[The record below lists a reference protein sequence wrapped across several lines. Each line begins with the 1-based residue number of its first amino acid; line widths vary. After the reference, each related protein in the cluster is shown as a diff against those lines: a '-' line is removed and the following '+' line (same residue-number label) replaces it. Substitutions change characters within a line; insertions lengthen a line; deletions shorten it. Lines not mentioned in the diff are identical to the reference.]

1 MQIQEIGQN
10 ARQASLELGLV
21 SSSSKNDALNAI
33 AEALRKNQDF
43 ILEANQEDMEI
54 AKKKGSSTPFLD
66 RLLLNPDRLE
76 DMAVSLEEIARLKDP
91 IGEVTGGW
99 KLANGL
105 RINRVRVAL
114 GVIGI
119 IYEARPNVTIE
130 AFGLCLKAAN
140 ASILRGGS
148 LSLNSNKALIDVIH
162 KASEG
167 KIPQN
172 SVQLITDTSHEVAEA
187 FMSLKELDI
196 LIPRG
201 GEELIKLVTEKAK
214 VPVLWAA
221 AGNCH
226 TYVDKDADIDMALKI
241 VINAKTQRPGV
252 CNAMETLLVHKDIAK
267 EFLPRAIEELKT
279 KGVEIRGDSTVKE
292 INSSVKDATEEDY
305 YTEYEDLILAIKVV
319 SSTSE
324 AIKHINK
331 YGTLHSEAI
340 VTKDYFAAKEFTSGV
355 DAACV
360 YVNAS
365 TRFTDGFEFG
375 FGGEI
380 GINTQK
386 LHFRGPMG
394 LEALTSTKYV
404 IEGNGQIRE

>member
-1 MQIQEIGQN
+1 VSIEQIGRN
-10 ARQASLELGLV
+10 ARKASLELGSV
-21 SSSSKNDALNAI
+21 SSTLKNDALKAI
-33 AEALRKNQDF
+33 ARALRENRDN
-43 ILEANQEDMEI
+43 ILSANQKDMVA
-54 AKKKGSSTPFLD
+54 AKEKGAPAPFLD
-66 RLLLNPDRLE
+66 RLLLTQERLE
-76 DMAVSLEEIARLKDP
+76 EMAVSLEEIAIFKDP
-91 IGEVTGGW
+91 IGEVVGGW
-99 KLANGL
+99 KLKNGL
-105 RINRVRVAL
+105 EIKRVRVAL

-148 LSLNSNKALIDVIH
+148 SAINSNKALIEIIN

-201 GEELIKLVTEKAK
+201 GEELIKLVSEKAK

-226 TYVDKDADIDMALKI
+226 TYVDKDADLEMALKI

-252 CNAMETLLVHKDIAK
+252 CNAMETLLVHKDIARQ
-267 EFLPRAIEELKT
+267 FLPKALEELKA
-279 KGVEIRGDSTVKE
+279 KGVEIRGDSSVKQIDASVKE
-292 INSSVKDATEEDY
+292 ATDEDY
-305 YTEYEDLILAIKVV
+305 YTEFEDLILAVKVV
-319 SSTSE
+319 SSVME
-324 AIKHINK
+324 AIEHINK

-340 VTKDYFAAKEFTSGV
+340 VTENYAAAKEFTSGV

-365 TRFTDGFEFG
+365 TRFTDGGQFG

-394 LEALTSTKYV
+394 IEALTSTKYI

>member
-1 MQIQEIGQN
+1 MQIQEIGRN

-21 SSSSKNDALNAI
+21 SSTAKNDALNAI
-33 AEALRKNQDF
+33 AQALRKNQDF
-43 ILEANQEDMEI
+43 ILEANQKDMEA

-66 RLLLNPDRLE
+66 RLMLNSDRLE
-76 DMAVSLEEIARLKDP
+76 GMAVSLEEIAMLKDP

-119 IYEARPNVTIE
+119 IYEARPNVTVE

-148 LSLNSNKALIDVIH
+148 LSLHSNKALIDVINQ
-162 KASEG
+162 ASEG

-172 SVQLITDTSHEVAEA
+172 SVQLITDTSHEVAEE

-226 TYVDKDADIDMALKI
+226 TYVDKDACIEMALKI

-252 CNAMETLLVHKDIAK
+252 CNAMETLLVHEDIAGQ
-267 EFLPRAIEELKT
+267 FLPKAIEALKA
-279 KGVEIRGDSTVKE
+279 KDVEIRGDSKVKA
-292 INSSVKDATEEDY
+292 IDGSVKDATEQDY
-305 YTEYEDLILAIKVV
+305 YTEYEDLILAVKVV
-319 SSTSE
+319 SSNQE
-324 AIKHINK
+324 AIEHINK

-340 VTKDYFAAKEFTSGV
+340 ITKNYFAARKFTAGV

-394 LEALTSTKYV
+394 LEALTSTKYI

>member
-1 MQIQEIGQN
+1 MSIEQIGRN
-10 ARQASLELGLV
+10 ARKASLELGSV
-21 SSSSKNDALNAI
+21 SSTLKNDALKAI
-33 AEALRKNQDF
+33 ARALRENRDN
-43 ILEANQEDMEI
+43 ILSANQKDMVA
-54 AKKKGSSTPFLD
+54 AKEKGAPAPFLD
-66 RLLLNPDRLE
+66 RLLLTQERLE
-76 DMAVSLEEIARLKDP
+76 EMAVSLEEIAIFKDP
-91 IGEVTGGW
+91 IGEVVGGW
-99 KLANGL
+99 KLKNGL
-105 RINRVRVAL
+105 EIKRVRVAL

-148 LSLNSNKALIDVIH
+148 SAINSNKALIEIIN

-201 GEELIKLVTEKAK
+201 GEELIKLVSEKAK

-226 TYVDKDADIDMALKI
+226 TYVDKDADLEMALKI

-252 CNAMETLLVHKDIAK
+252 CNAMETLLVHKDIARQ
-267 EFLPRAIEELKT
+267 FLPKALEELKA
-279 KGVEIRGDSTVKE
+279 KGVEIRGDSSVKQIDASVKE
-292 INSSVKDATEEDY
+292 ATDEDY
-305 YTEYEDLILAIKVV
+305 YTEFEDLILAVKVV
-319 SSTSE
+319 SSVME
-324 AIKHINK
+324 AIEHINK

-340 VTKDYFAAKEFTSGV
+340 VTENYAAAKEFTSGV

-365 TRFTDGFEFG
+365 TRFTDGGQFG

-394 LEALTSTKYV
+394 IEALTSTKYI